1 MGTRDNATPG
11 RLALVGGG
19 GHARVVCESARL
31 AGWRLAGVYDDC
43 ETPALCQDVGD
54 GVGENALERLAP
66 IAELSDSLA
75 SDTSFIL
82 AVGSITLRRRL
93 LDAMP
98 DGFGDR
104 AGTVVH
110 PGAIVSA
117 GAQLGAGVYVGPGAV
132 INSGATIGA
141 HAIINSGAIIEHDV
155 EVARGVHVAPGAA
168 VGGSARLGEDALVG
182 LGARVLPGVRVGA
195 GALVGA
201 GAVVVEDVTVGRRVA
216 GVPAREIGPDW
227 GV

>member
-43 ETPALCQDVGD
+43 ETPALCQDEGD
-54 GVGENALERLAP
+54 GALERLAP
-66 IAELSDSLA
+66 IAELSGSLPPDA
-75 SDTSFIL
+75 SFIL
-82 AVGSITLRRRL
+82 AIGSITLRRRL

-98 DGFGDR
+98 DGFGER

-110 PGAIVSA
+110 PRAIVSA
-117 GAQLGAGVYVGPGAV
+117 GAHLDPGVFVGPGAV
-132 INSGATIGA
+132 INTGATIGA

-155 EVARGVHVAPGAA
+155 EVARGAHVAPGAA
-168 VGGSARLGEDALVG
+168 VGGSARVGEDALVG